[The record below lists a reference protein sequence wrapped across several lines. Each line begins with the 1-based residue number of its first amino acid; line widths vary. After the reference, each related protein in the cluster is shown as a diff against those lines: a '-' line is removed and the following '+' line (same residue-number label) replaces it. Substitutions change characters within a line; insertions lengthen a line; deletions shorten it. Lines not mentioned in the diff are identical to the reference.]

1 MTVIELR
8 KAPLVNDIPGQLRQM
23 ADAIEAGEHGDVT
36 TALFL
41 LPVAGDWPEVFGWGD
56 VDGENHPIIQF
67 QFALAKFSH
76 NQMRR

>member
-36 TALFL
+36 TGLFL
-41 LPVAGDWPEVFGWGD
+41 LPVSGDWPEVFGWGD
-56 VDGENHPIIQF
+56 IDGENHPIIQF